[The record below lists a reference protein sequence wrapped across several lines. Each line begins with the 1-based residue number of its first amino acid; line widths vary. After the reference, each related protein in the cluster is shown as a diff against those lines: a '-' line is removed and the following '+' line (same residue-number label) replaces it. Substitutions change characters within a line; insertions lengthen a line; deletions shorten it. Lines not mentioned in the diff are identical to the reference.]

1 VRSIRTGGFQHVQF
15 GNATLVE
22 HNMAYSSDV
31 PPEWRSSNLANIRQE
46 KPA

>member
-15 GNATLVE
+15 GNATLME
-22 HNMAYSSDV
+22 HNMAYSSDA
-31 PPEWRSSNLANIRQE
+31 PPGRSSNLANIRQE